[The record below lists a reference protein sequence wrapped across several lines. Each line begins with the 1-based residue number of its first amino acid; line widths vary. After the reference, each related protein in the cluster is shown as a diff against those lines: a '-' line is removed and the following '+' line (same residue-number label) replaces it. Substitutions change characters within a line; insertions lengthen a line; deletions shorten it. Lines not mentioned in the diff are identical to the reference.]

1 MKSLSQIPPATSQPR
16 HEQRPLRIRAKA
28 PLIDSAFHP
37 TSDSLRT
44 VTRSIRTAPS
54 FRALSEKF
62 LNAEMKR
69 EFASEALLFSVIVGL
84 SGWSIVSLLRAV
96 GGLTI

>member
-1 MKSLSQIPPATSQPR
+1 M
-16 HEQRPLRIRAKA
+16 
-28 PLIDSAFHP
+28 
-37 TSDSLRT
+37 
-44 VTRSIRTAPS
+44 RTAPS

-84 SGWSIVSLLRAV
+84 SGWSILSLLHAV